1 MPCAASPSA
10 IAFTS
15 SGCSLQKSAI
25 WSNDSAVFSTSQ
37 TAVAFGI
44 SGVLMANL
52 LCAPPALRA
61 KPVVINDD
69 VNGRNIG
76 IRALPVQCRVTAP

>member
-10 IAFTS
+10 TAFTS

-25 WSNDSAVFSTSQ
+25 WSKDRAVFSTSQ

-44 SGVLMANL
+44 SGALDMAKNL
-52 LCAPPALRA
+52 LCAPSALS
-61 KPVVINDD
+61 DE
-69 VNGRNIG
+69 
-76 IRALPVQCRVTAP
+76 ALSHQR